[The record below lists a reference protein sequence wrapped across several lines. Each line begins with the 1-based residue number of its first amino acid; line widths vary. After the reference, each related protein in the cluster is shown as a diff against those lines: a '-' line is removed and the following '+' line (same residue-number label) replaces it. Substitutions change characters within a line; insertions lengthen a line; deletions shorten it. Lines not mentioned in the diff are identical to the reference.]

1 MSVYKQ
7 KQTHRQNTDIE
18 NKLMVTKG
26 TRGEINQK
34 YEINRY
40 KLLYIKQIK
49 SKDLQD
55 STGDYVQYFI
65 LTYDR
70 KQSEI
75 YI

>member
-18 NKLMVTKG
+18 NKIMVTKG

-40 KLLYIKQIK
+40 KLLDIKQL
-49 SKDLQD
+49 SNMD
-55 STGDYVQYFI
+55 I
-65 LTYDR
+65 L
-70 KQSEI
+70 
-75 YI
+75 YIQGIITIPIL